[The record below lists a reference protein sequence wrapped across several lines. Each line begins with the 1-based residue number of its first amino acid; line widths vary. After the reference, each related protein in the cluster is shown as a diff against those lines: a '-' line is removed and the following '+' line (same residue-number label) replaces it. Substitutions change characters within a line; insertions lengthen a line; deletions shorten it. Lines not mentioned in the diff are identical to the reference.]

1 MLTLTGGEIT
11 KQLSRVEWM
20 RCMRESQPEREYR
33 LAIGGHREI
42 IGGTGPDAAG
52 WGEVVESEEVCYSQ

>member
-1 MLTLTGGEIT
+1 
-11 KQLSRVEWM
+11 M